1 MAIYTRGEE
10 ASITVGFFE
19 DFGETVPRPPIDGD
33 QPSYTIL
40 SPSGE
45 IIATGAANAV
55 EESPGRYRVVW
66 SVPEDAELSR
76 TSEKYEC
83 SFIFIDVSGNT
94 SQLDIEFE
102 VGPREVVRD
111 TEKDK
116 GYVVYRG
123 RGATITNRRKREPF
137 SISVAVYAGGNVD
150 RPVGTVRSVLDM
162 TPERLR
168 DGDTWVYRDSV
179 DKDMLEADTT
189 YVVLWEIQ
197 ETETSIPV
205 IETELIQVLDMTW
218 VPYFHAF
225 DAMVNKVRARATAM
239 QSWSLYEKFEC
250 LKQGFNMVNGWHPN
264 NVTWTMTTFPH
275 SVLGPYVL
283 FGAQMWAMNMLYQAE
298 GLTQF
303 SFGGQSVTLDY
314 DHTGWVDA
322 TYSRAMDYINSN
334 LTRDKTGVMRRA
346 SKTAIVT
353 GRPMSGQWR
362 DRVIVPMTSNLS
374 ANGSSLLQMVSALGL
389 L

>member
-1 MAIYTRGEE
+1 MSIYTRGDD
-10 ASITVGFFE
+10 AVITVGFFE
-19 DFGETVPRPPIDGD
+19 DADESIPRPPIDSD
-33 QPSYTIL
+33 QPTYQITN
-40 SPSGE
+40 PSGDVV
-45 IIATGAANAV
+45 ASGSAVAV
-55 EESPGRYRVVW
+55 EETPGRYRVVW

-83 SFIFIDVSGNT
+83 TLVFIDVSGNT
-94 SQLDIEFE
+94 SQYDVEFD
-102 VGPREVVRD
+102 VGPREMTRD

-116 GYVVYRG
+116 GYVVFRG
-123 RGATITNRRKREPF
+123 RGATFTNRRKREPF
-137 SISVAVYAGGNVD
+137 SIVVNVYANGDPN
-150 RPVGTVRSVLDM
+150 REISTVRTLLEL
-162 TPERLR
+162 PLERLQ
-168 DGDTWVYRDSV
+168 DGDTFVYRDQI
-179 DKDMLEADTT
+179 DKEALEANTT
-189 YVVLWEIQ
+189 YVIMWEIQ

-205 IETELIQVLDMTW
+205 VETEMLQVLDMTW
-218 VPYFHAF
+218 APYIHAF

-239 QSWSLYEKFEC
+239 QSWSLYEKVEC

-283 FGAQMWAMNMLYQAE
+283 FGAQLWAMNMLYQAE

-346 SKTAIVT
+346 STTAVVT
-353 GRPMSGQWR
+353 GRPMTARWR
-362 DRVIVPMTSNLS
+362 DRVIVPMASNQS
-374 ANGSSLLQMVSALGL
+374 ANGATLLQMVSALGL